1 MPEKANEG
9 VKVRVLVWFDELGN
23 LGETSLPGWRS
34 SPHFTPRQKVELP
47 REKAIAAGAKLG
59 YESEKQY
66 QFDKDWLHRAENHL
80 IDNLS
85 VRPRSMA
92 INNPTSRLT
101 KVAELTKHQF
111 GSDDIEASL
120 RAVAL
125 ALVPTHHQ
133 KAVLI
138 DYEAPELAIGFVM
151 GHNMHSQYWDDNK
164 HSITRYENQSWL
176 GRDGPTAWQ
185 DTSNC
190 IYGEVLCDLNDNFV
204 TAWKGTEGFFTRHSE
219 GIQLTE
225 QRKALLRCHYTPTP
239 EHRNTLNERYRFL
252 AENPLVPTAGKI
264 CRTQPEYDEYDIL
277 TSYDHGIKHA
287 RNYIYFENQYFRLS
301 SIGTSL
307 RDMVEARNKAFAQAA
322 ATDPKLQGQELP
334 PFYLFVVTNSTAK
347 AEIGDSNHVGG
358 YQTYKMLETL
368 GRRDLMREYASYRD
382 TVDNVM
388 AATQNG
394 RVFAPVDVVEP
405 NDIQEEN
412 IEGFK
417 RIICTLVSPD
427 SNQWQSV
434 YVHSKLTLVDD
445 TFLIQGSANINLRSM
460 AFDSEIAVILQDTD
474 SAPIVKP
481 LREKLWG
488 LHKGTGSVFSDLTT
502 EFKDWKKRIDD
513 NFGFKKDKKLPQG
526 ALIPFEDK
534 TIGLQNSD

>member
-1 MPEKANEG
+1 MSIGNWARFPFGIEPPVSATPPMIDIPVSSCMGAYATPSWIPEKTKYPMSLFVYAPLVNGQQTFAAVAEAIRKAKKSIEIITWGFQPSMYFERSPDAREGQSEMIGGLLEKKAKEG

-23 LGETSLPGWRS
+23 LGETSLLGWRS
-34 SPHFTPRQKVELP
+34 STHFTPRQKVELP
-47 REKAIAAGAKLG
+47 REKAIAAGAKLR

-66 QFDKDWLHRAENHL
+66 QFDKDWLNRAENHL

-85 VRPRSMA
+85 VRTRSMA
-92 INNPTSRLT
+92 INNPASRLT

-125 ALVPTHHQ
+125 AVVPTHHQ

-138 DYEAPELAIGFVM
+138 DYEAPDLAIGFVM

-176 GRDGPTAWQ
+176 GRDGPTGWQ

-190 IYGEVLCDLNDNFV
+190 IYGEVLCDLNDNFL
-204 TAWKGTEGFFTRHSE
+204 TAWKETEGLFTRHSE

-252 AENPLVPTAGKI
+252 AENPLVPTGGKI

-277 TSYDHGIKHA
+277 MSYDHGIKHA

-358 YQTYKMLETL
+358 
-368 GRRDLMREYASYRD
+368 
-382 TVDNVM
+382 
-388 AATQNG
+388 
-394 RVFAPVDVVEP
+394 
-405 NDIQEEN
+405 I
-412 IEGFK
+412 
-417 RIICTLVSPD
+417 
-427 SNQWQSV
+427 
-434 YVHSKLTLVDD
+434 
-445 TFLIQGSANINLRSM
+445 
-460 AFDSEIAVILQDTD
+460 
-474 SAPIVKP
+474 KP
-481 LREKLWG
+481 TKC
-488 LHKGTGSVFSDLTT
+488 
-502 EFKDWKKRIDD
+502 WK
-513 NFGFKKDKKLPQG
+513 P
-526 ALIPFEDK
+526 
-534 TIGLQNSD
+534 